1 MTNKIFSDEKPQLA
15 VIVPVYK
22 VEKYLSKCL
31 DSIINQTYK
40 NLQIICVDD
49 GSPDNCGD
57 ILEEYAKKDSRII
70 VVHKENGGLSSARN
84 TALDLLN
91 KTWTLDKGN
100 CPELVTFV
108 DSDDF
113 LDLETYEKTIHF
125 FEEDIDIVT
134 FGFEKVT
141 DSENTEGIPCY
152 GNISGLQGKFAC
164 EDSVINSVPVQ
175 VWNKIFRL
183 EIIFRLNL
191 RFPDGL
197 LFEDSFFTPLYLMH
211 SRNIFFEQG
220 YYYKYLSRCD
230 SITGNKSL
238 SKPGVA
244 IHHIKVCEKL
254 YSYLKAHNLFEDKH
268 NIFWNVF
275 FTCVNDAVNN
285 VANVCELQEV
295 YSASQ
300 DLINNEGTSSFSM
313 LQRHMH
319 DLILRKELHESN
331 KYLLLGIVRIKHR
344 VSCDKYYLFGVPV
357 VKVKYNDRVCTITL
371 LGCLFFRKKVD

>member
-1 MTNKIFSDEKPQLA
+1 MTNNIFSDKKPQLA

-31 DSIINQTYK
+31 ESIINQTYK

-49 GSPDNCGD
+49 GSPDNCGG

-141 DSENTEGIPCY
+141 DSENTDGIPCY

-164 EDSVINSVPVQ
+164 D
-175 VWNKIFRL
+175 
-183 EIIFRLNL
+183 
-191 RFPDGL
+191 
-197 LFEDSFFTPLYLMH
+197 
-211 SRNIFFEQG
+211 
-220 YYYKYLSRCD
+220 
-230 SITGNKSL
+230 
-238 SKPGVA
+238 
-244 IHHIKVCEKL
+244 
-254 YSYLKAHNLFEDKH
+254 
-268 NIFWNVF
+268 
-275 FTCVNDAVNN
+275 VNF
-285 VANVCELQEV
+285 L
-295 YSASQ
+295 
-300 DLINNEGTSSFSM
+300 
-313 LQRHMH
+313 
-319 DLILRKELHESN
+319 
-331 KYLLLGIVRIKHR
+331 
-344 VSCDKYYLFGVPV
+344 
-357 VKVKYNDRVCTITL
+357 
-371 LGCLFFRKKVD
+371 